1 VAAAAAVV
9 AVVVA
14 AADIQSDH
22 QGCIADSDSYADAG
36 RREDEG
42 GTEGKGTAWR
52 GMGSRTMP

>member
-1 VAAAAAVV
+1 VAAAAAAVV
-9 AVVVA
+9 VAA
-14 AADIQSDH
+14 AADIESDY